1 MKIDWTALALVAVV
15 SITTTVLFVVLLS
28 FGIRFVASAD
38 VRVHGGRPGS
48 ASQALGY
55 ALLGLAAVL
64 VLFGLYLIVPQ
75 FH

>member
-1 MKIDWTALALVAVV
+1 MKIDWTALAQVAVV

-28 FGIRFVASAD
+28 FGIRLVSPAD
-38 VRVHGGRPGS
+38 LPQHGGQSGS
-48 ASQALGY
+48 ARQAVGY
-55 ALLGLAAVL
+55 ALLGLAAIL

>member
-48 ASQALGY
+48 ASQALGMRCS
-55 ALLGLAAVL
+55 AWRPSWSCSVST
-64 VLFGLYLIVPQ
+64 
-75 FH
+75 